1 MSPRSQ
7 LPPTGPRRTPF
18 RAPLRPLFAL
28 TSLLALVPGCGSKG
42 GQEAPPPSP
51 QNDAGAM
58 QDLTVAPDLSG
69 PGPLLG
75 TYQDCAAEL
84 FASGTKPQD
93 FSSQT
98 ALAMAW
104 KTGWA
109 QPQIKGGVLTF
120 GPHPLTADWWENYSP
135 AASLDKPG
143 DVLLCARVRLTAQ
156 AGDPV
161 SDNSFELTMRN
172 PDDAMY
178 ETSGMAL
185 LVEGNASFVGL
196 RTRTGPQDW
205 ATYDRK
211 PLALKSGEESTLELL
226 LFGQGSRFVAE
237 VKNVATGQITRLRAE
252 AGLPAGGAV
261 TLLGW
266 RTRSGIQMDKLV
278 LGGPSAAA
286 AAVLLPAVTP

>member
-1 MSPRSQ
+1 MTPCA
-7 LPPTGPRRTPF
+7 PPPPIRPRRP
-18 RAPLRPLFAL
+18 ALRRSLVAL
-28 TSLLALVPGCGSKG
+28 SSLIGLGLGLLPGCESKG
-42 GQEAPPPSP
+42 GQDTQPHK
-51 QNDAGAM
+51 DAGAM
-58 QDLTVAPDLSG
+58 QDLTAVRDLSG
-69 PGPLLG
+69 PAPLLG
-75 TYQDCAAEL
+75 TYGGCAAEL
-84 FASGTKPQD
+84 FASGTQPQD
-93 FSSQT
+93 FSSQA
-98 ALAMAW
+98 ALDLAW

-109 QPQIKGGVLTF
+109 QPQIKDGALTF

-156 AGDPV
+156 TADPA

-172 PDDAMY
+172 PDGAMY

-185 LVEGNASFVGL
+185 LIEGNASFVGL
-196 RTRTGPQDW
+196 RTRTGPEVW

-226 LFGQGSRFVAE
+226 LFGQGSRFFAE
-237 VKNVATGQITRLRAE
+237 VKNVATGQITQLRAE

-278 LGGPSAAA
+278 LGAPSQAA